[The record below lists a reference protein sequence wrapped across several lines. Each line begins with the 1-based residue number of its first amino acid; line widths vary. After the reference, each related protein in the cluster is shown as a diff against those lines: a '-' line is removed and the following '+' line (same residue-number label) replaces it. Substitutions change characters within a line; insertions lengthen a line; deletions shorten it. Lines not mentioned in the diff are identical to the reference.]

1 MTTNTGPLAG
11 IKVVDMSVMISG
23 PLTAMMLADYGAD
36 VIKVESPGLGDLMRF
51 RGTSKGGMTGL
62 FSLNNRGKRAITLNV
77 KQAEG
82 LDVLKKLIAEADVF
96 IQNFRPGAMDRLGL
110 GYDDV
115 KKFNPN
121 LIYVSVSGYGPTGP
135 NSHRRVYDNVI
146 QAASGMAA
154 VQTDPATGAPG
165 MLRNLVCDKVTSY
178 TAMQSITSA
187 LFARERGIAKG
198 QHLTIAMLDSAV
210 AFLWPVRSE
219 RVLTDQRRW

>member
-51 RGTSKGGMTGL
+51 LGTSKGGMTGL

-121 LIYVSVSGYGPTGP
+121 LIYVSDRKSV
-135 NSHRRVYDNVI
+135 V
-146 QAASGMAA
+146 
-154 VQTDPATGAPG
+154 
-165 MLRNLVCDKVTSY
+165 
-178 TAMQSITSA
+178 
-187 LFARERGIAKG
+187 
-198 QHLTIAMLDSAV
+198 
-210 AFLWPVRSE
+210 
-219 RVLTDQRRW
+219 